1 MKSASQPAHDG
12 KMCRRK
18 NCAPM
23 YDRITKLFYLFLL
36 YNTYIHTEY
45 MYIHM
50 TVWSLSI
57 FGVLLSWFNRSFLGS
72 IVHVCTYEYM
82 YNTYLIEVS
91 GENKKIPISRT
102 IYLEARKFSNSNYR
116 HRAVLAMIYDMYIL
130 EYLRSKTLL
139 SPPHAGITVRINVSA
154 SALLASLQLHM
165 YLLAAPYLW
174 PCTLRS
180 PTLLSV
186 EWNAPLR

>member
-1 MKSASQPAHDG
+1 MHVHTYDCLISFNFWRPIVLVQQVFFG
-12 KMCRRK
+12 F
-18 NCAPM
+18 NCTCM
-23 YDRITKLFYLFLL
+23 
-36 YNTYIHTEY
+36 
-45 MYIHM
+45 
-50 TVWSLSI
+50 
-57 FGVLLSWFNRSFLGS
+57 
-72 IVHVCTYEYM
+72 YEYM

-91 GENKKIPISRT
+91 GENQKIPISRT

-186 EWNAPLR
+186 E